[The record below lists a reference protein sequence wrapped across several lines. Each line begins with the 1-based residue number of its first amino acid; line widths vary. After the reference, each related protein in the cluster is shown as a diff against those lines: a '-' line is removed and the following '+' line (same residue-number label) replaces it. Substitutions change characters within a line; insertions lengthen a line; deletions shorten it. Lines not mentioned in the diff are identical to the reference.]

1 MEISSAMIKEE
12 ERHILNL
19 LPLLLKADRS
29 FRHEISVTLSE
40 IFPTR
45 DEFKQIIEEI
55 RQSREEANRRF
66 EAMERRFEA
75 PQEEANRRFEA
86 MERRFE
92 ATERRFEA
100 MERRFEA
107 HREETNRRFE
117 ALQKEMR
124 EGFAFQGKA
133 IQEMRERFA
142 FQGKAIQ
149 EMRERFAFQGKAIQE
164 MREGFAFQ
172 GKAIQEMREG
182 FAFQGKAIQD
192 LKVSVGNLEATI
204 HTLGVTIGAL
214 GARWG
219 KEAEETLRQ
228 TLKKFLLE
236 RMEVKEVKEWRG
248 YDKEGIVFDHPGEI
262 QIDLLLKNKKHYL
275 VELKSSAG
283 CGDVY
288 LLLRK
293 AKFYEQETG
302 VKPELIF
309 VAVQMREEGKKLC
322 QELKVRLISYG
333 EK

>member
-1 MEISSAMIKEE
+1 MMEISSAMIKEE

-19 LPLLLKADRS
+19 LPILLKADQS

-55 RQSREEANRRF
+55 RQNREEANRRFEAMDRRFEAHQKEADRRF

-75 PQEEANRRFEA
+75 MERRLEAHQEETNRRFEA
-86 MERRFE
+86 MD
-92 ATERRFEA
+92 
-100 MERRFEA
+100 
-107 HREETNRRFE
+107 RRFE

-124 EGFAFQGKA
+124 EGFAS
-133 IQEMRERFA
+133 
-142 FQGKAIQ
+142 
-149 EMRERFAFQGKAIQE
+149 
-164 MREGFAFQ
+164 
-172 GKAIQEMREG
+172 
-182 FAFQGKAIQD
+182 QGKAIQD
-192 LKVSVGNLEATI
+192 LKISVGNLEATV

-219 KEAEETLRQ
+219 KEAEETLRR

-236 RMEVKEVKEWRG
+236 KMEVKEIKEWRS
-248 YDKEGIVFDHPGEI
+248 YDKKGTVFAHPSEI
-262 QIDLLLKNKKHYL
+262 QIDLLLKDKKHYL
-275 VELKSSAG
+275 VEVKSSASA
-283 CGDVY
+283 GDVY

-302 VKPELIF
+302 IKPELVFI
-309 VAVQMREEGKKLC
+309 AVQMREEGRKLC
-322 QELKVRLISYG
+322 QELKVKLISYG

>member
-1 MEISSAMIKEE
+1 MMEISSAMIKEE

-19 LPLLLKADRS
+19 LPVLLKVDRS

-55 RQSREEANRRF
+55 RQN
-66 EAMERRFEA
+66 
-75 PQEEANRRFEA
+75 
-86 MERRFE
+86 
-92 ATERRFEA
+92 
-100 MERRFEA
+100 
-107 HREETNRRFE
+107 REETNRRFE
-117 ALQKEMR
+117 AMDRRFEAMDRRFEALQKDMR
-124 EGFAFQGKA
+124 DGFAL
-133 IQEMRERFA
+133 
-142 FQGKAIQ
+142 
-149 EMRERFAFQGKAIQE
+149 
-164 MREGFAFQ
+164 
-172 GKAIQEMREG
+172 
-182 FAFQGKAIQD
+182 QGKAIQD
-192 LKVSVGNLEATI
+192 LQVAVGNLEATV